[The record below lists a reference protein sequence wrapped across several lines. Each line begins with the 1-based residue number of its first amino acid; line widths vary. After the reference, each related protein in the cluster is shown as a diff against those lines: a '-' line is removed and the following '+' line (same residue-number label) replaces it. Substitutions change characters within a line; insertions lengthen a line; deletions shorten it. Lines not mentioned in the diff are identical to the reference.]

1 MDSNTWYHVHSVL
14 ISKFLYTEIHIPVYI
29 FIYLFLIEKK
39 HEKSITNSHV
49 IITRINIYIYK

>member
-39 HEKSITNSHV
+39 TWKKYYKF
-49 IITRINIYIYK
+49 TRNY